1 MDIKLANLY
10 FGYRN
15 FYRGRARRQL
25 EADQAAWLK
34 SRMDCGRN
42 FSCIAKVC
50 VDYLYEHNTPDVCE
64 GPILKQPIGCDP
76 GGSSEITDKDVENVL
91 LPIGE

>member
-25 EADQAAWLK
+25 EADQAAWLE

-42 FSCIAKVC
+42 FSCIAKAYKARVE
-50 VDYLYEHNTPDVCE
+50 YLYEHNTPRR
-64 GPILKQPIGCDP
+64 L
-76 GGSSEITDKDVENVL
+76 
-91 LPIGE
+91 